1 MKLLIVEDEDLIA
14 QRLARLSRQ
23 IVGHNLGQLTVL
35 PTLEAAQ
42 LYLKSNTID
51 LLLLDLNLN
60 GKDGFQLLKNLAAHA
75 FHTVIVSAYTEKA
88 IEAYEFGVLDFVS
101 KPFNEVRL
109 SKAFDRYFDAD
120 YRALYPTRYLA
131 CKSRGRIE
139 LISVADILYC
149 RGADHYVSLVMGQ
162 GAEKLYDK
170 PLHQL
175 LRLLPPS
182 FLRVHKS
189 YIVNL
194 DKVGPLQV
202 RPGGRYHFEINEQME
217 IPVSRSGY
225 KLLKSHLGR

>member
-1 MKLLIVEDEDLIA
+1 MKILIVEDEDLIA

-23 IVGHNLGQLTVL
+23 IVGHKLQQLTVL
-35 PTLEAAQ
+35 PTLEAAE

-60 GKDGFQLLKNLAAHA
+60 GKDGFQLLKNLTAHA

-101 KPFNEVRL
+101 KPFNEIRL
-109 SKAFDRYFDAD
+109 SKAFDRYFDVD

-139 LISVADILYC
+139 LIPVADLLFC
-149 RGADHYVSLVMGQ
+149 SGADHYVSLVLGQ
-162 GAEKLYDK
+162 GEEKLYDK

-175 LRLLPPS
+175 IRLLPPS

-202 RPGGRYHFEINEQME
+202 RPGGRYHFQLSDQLEV
-217 IPVSRSGY
+217 PVSRSGY
-225 KLLKSHLGR
+225 KLLKSYLNK